1 MRFEQIFRAGCIMR
15 GTMKLGVFDS
25 GVGGKAMAASLA
37 MAFPEAEVLVVDD
50 HENVPYGSKT
60 TEQIIALTDAAIQP
74 LFNHQCDVIVI
85 ACNSATMS
93 AIDALRS
100 TYPTQ
105 KFVGL
110 EPMVKPAAL
119 LTKTGVIAV
128 CATPVTLASKR
139 YKWLLDT
146 YARETTVLEPDCS
159 NWARM
164 IEAGEVDRLQ
174 IEKVVNDCCEK
185 GADVIVLGCTHYH
198 WIKDLVTEIAA
209 GRATVLEPSDAIAR
223 RVRSVLK
230 ETAVPNTPPPA
241 STPSSVL

>member
-1 MRFEQIFRAGCIMR
+1 MND
-15 GTMKLGVFDS
+15 TMKLGVFDS

-37 MAFPEAEVLVVDD
+37 MAFPEADVLVVDD

-60 TEQIIALTDAAIQP
+60 SEQIITLTDAAIQP
-74 LFNHQCDVIVI
+74 LFAHSCDVIVI

-100 TYPTQ
+100 KYPNQ

-110 EPMVKPAAL
+110 EPMVKPAAS

-146 YARETTVLEPDCS
+146 YANEKTVLEPDCS

-164 IEAGEVDRLQ
+164 IEAGTVDRSE
-174 IEKVVNDCCEK
+174 IEKVVNKCCNE
-185 GADVIVLGCTHYH
+185 GADVIILGCTHYH
-198 WIKDLVTEIAA
+198 WIKDMVTEIAN
-209 GRATVLEPSDAIAR
+209 GRATVLEPSDAIAK
-223 RVRSVLK
+223 RVRTVLE
-230 ETAVPNTPPPA
+230 ETESPDISSLAI
-241 STPSSVL
+241 PSL